1 MASRIERHLRSEKK
15 NVIFNIKIRKIMLQV
30 TNESYNSKHLYPK
43 EAFHDSFET
52 AHAHGMDNSDIGM
65 IIVILTP
72 KEPSIHM
79 VDKLVLGSVI

>member
-1 MASRIERHLRSEKK
+1 
-15 NVIFNIKIRKIMLQV
+15 
-30 TNESYNSKHLYPK
+30 
-43 EAFHDSFET
+43 
-52 AHAHGMDNSDIGM
+52 MDNSDIGM